1 MYEVI
6 QCVIKGDT
14 SALHKLIDFRP
25 CLETEHPPYL
35 RTTKDS
41 RAKALNGERLKRMP
55 GQITPLLFQVMLYI
69 LGKFNPYC
77 HDVLPDARHVATS
90 ASPAYPEQTLN
101 IQDSSVRVNTTTFAL
116 TSNRTLVSHT
126 KGKWSPR
133 AF

>member
-41 RAKALNGERLKRMP
+41 RAKAINGERLKRMP
-55 GQITPLLFQVMLYI
+55 GQITPLLFQVMLTI
-69 LGKFNPYC
+69 LGKFNLS
-77 HDVLPDARHVATS
+77 HHELLPDERHLATT
-90 ASPAYPEQTLN
+90 ASPAPP
-101 IQDSSVRVNTTTFAL
+101 DMS
-116 TSNRTLVSHT
+116 
-126 KGKWSPR
+126 
-133 AF
+133 